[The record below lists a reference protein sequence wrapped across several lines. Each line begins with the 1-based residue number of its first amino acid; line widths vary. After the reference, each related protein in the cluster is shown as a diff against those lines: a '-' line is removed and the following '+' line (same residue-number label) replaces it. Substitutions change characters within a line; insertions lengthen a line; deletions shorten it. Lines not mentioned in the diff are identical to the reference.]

1 MGAPSVTSPGI
12 SDVLNLD
19 EMKFVENIVKINSEL
34 QWMDPTNR
42 GYLSLNCME
51 DKIIASFNYIKELEE
66 INSDISSSKSFVL
79 QPRRT

>member
-1 MGAPSVTSPGI
+1 
-12 SDVLNLD
+12 
-19 EMKFVENIVKINSEL
+19 
-34 QWMDPTNR
+34 MDPSNR

-79 QPRRT
+79 HRKGLKLEEIKA